1 MSGVRERTLSVP
13 SARSLAS
20 RAAYEVM
27 TMTSRFPR
35 LALRAARARGHGV
48 VVTPTT
54 DIVIEG
60 YPRSG
65 NSFAFASLLA
75 AQSTSIRIAHHT
87 HAPANVIAGVQA
99 GIPVL
104 VLIRAPEDAVVGLV
118 MIKPDLTVVQAM
130 RGYRRFYEP
139 LLAYRDRIVVSR
151 SEDVIDGSEG
161 WVERIN
167 QRFGTSFDAPDVTAS
182 GRSARDE
189 LIERYWRDRVGP
201 GLPLLGRTERPP
213 SEEFHDDVAS
223 RARAGY
229 LGAPATLRRRLSA
242 LYQSFTETL
251 P

>member
-1 MSGVRERTLSVP
+1 MSVP

-27 TMTSRFPR
+27 TMTSHFPR

-65 NSFAFASLLA
+65 NSLAFASLLA
-75 AQSTSIRIAHHT
+75 AQSASITIAHHT
-87 HAPANVIAGVQA
+87 HAPANVIAGVEA

-104 VLIRAPEDAVVGLV
+104 VLIRAPEDAVIGLV
-118 MIKPDLTVVQAM
+118 LIKPDLTVVQAM

-139 LLAYRDRIVVSR
+139 ILPYRDRIVVSR
-151 SEDVIDGSEG
+151 SEDVGDGSEALI
-161 WVERIN
+161 ERIN
-167 QRFGTSFDAPDVTAS
+167 QRFGTSFDTPDVTANS
-182 GRSARDE
+182 RSTRDE
-189 LIERYWRDRVGP
+189 LIERYWRDRAGP
-201 GLPLLGRTERPP
+201 GLPLLGRTERRPA
-213 SEEFHDDVAS
+213 EELDDDDAS
-223 RARAGY
+223 RARAEY
-229 LGAPATLRRRLSA
+229 LSAPANLRRRLSA
-242 LYQSFTETL
+242 LYQSFTENL

>member
-1 MSGVRERTLSVP
+1 
-13 SARSLAS
+13 
-20 RAAYEVM
+20 M

-65 NSFAFASLLA
+65 NSLAFASLLA
-75 AQSTSIRIAHHT
+75 AQSGSIRIAHHT
-87 HAPANVIAGVQA
+87 HAPANVIAGVHA

-118 MIKPDLTVVQAM
+118 SIKPDLTVVQAM

-139 LLAYRDRIVVSR
+139 LLPYRDRIVVSR
-151 SEDVIDGSEG
+151 SEDVVDGSEG
-161 WVERIN
+161 MVERIN
-167 QRFGTSFDAPDVTAS
+167 QRFGTSFDAPEVTADS
-182 GRSARDE
+182 RSARDE
-189 LIERYWRDRVGP
+189 LIERYWRDRIGP
-201 GLPLLGRTERPP
+201 GLPLLGRTDRGP
-213 SEEFHDDVAS
+213 SEGPGGDVAP
-223 RARAGY
+223 RAKAAY
-229 LGAPATLRRRLSA
+229 LRAPASLRRRLSA
-242 LYQSFTETL
+242 LYRSFTEGL

>member
-1 MSGVRERTLSVP
+1 
-13 SARSLAS
+13 
-20 RAAYEVM
+20 VM

-65 NSFAFASLLA
+65 NSLAFASFLA
-75 AQSTSIRIAHHT
+75 AQSASITIAHHT
-87 HAPANVIAGVQA
+87 HAPANVIAGVEA

-118 MIKPDLTVVQAM
+118 LIKPELTVVQAM

-139 LLAYRDRIVVSR
+139 LLPYRDRIVVSR

-161 WVERIN
+161 SVERIN
-167 QRFGTSFDAPDVTAS
+167 QRFGTSFDAPEVTADS
-182 GRSARDE
+182 RSARDE

-201 GLPLLGRTERPP
+201 GLPLLGRTERRP
-213 SEEFHDDVAS
+213 SEGLGDDVAS
-223 RARAGY
+223 RARAAY
-229 LGAPATLRRRLSA
+229 RSAPASLRRRLSA
-242 LYQSFTETL
+242 LYQGFTEG
-251 P
+251 PP

>member
-1 MSGVRERTLSVP
+1 VSVP

-27 TMTSRFPR
+27 TMTSHFPR

-65 NSFAFASLLA
+65 NSLAFASLLA
-75 AQSTSIRIAHHT
+75 AQSASITIAHHT
-87 HAPANVIAGVQA
+87 HAPANVIAGVEA

-104 VLIRAPEDAVVGLV
+104 VLIRAPEDAVIGLV
-118 MIKPDLTVVQAM
+118 LIKPDLTVVQAM

-139 LLAYRDRIVVSR
+139 ILPYRDRIVVSR
-151 SEDVIDGSEG
+151 SEDVDDGSEALI
-161 WVERIN
+161 ERIN
-167 QRFGTSFDAPDVTAS
+167 QRFGTSFDTDVTANS
-182 GRSARDE
+182 RSTRNE
-189 LIERYWRDRVGP
+189 LIEQYWRDRVGP
-201 GLPLLGRTERPP
+201 GLPLLGRTERRP
-213 SEEFHDDVAS
+213 SEELDDDVAS
-223 RARAGY
+223 RARAEY
-229 LGAPATLRRRLSA
+229 LSAPASLRRRLSG
-242 LYQSFTETL
+242 LYQSFTEDL

>member
-1 MSGVRERTLSVP
+1 VSVP

-27 TMTSRFPR
+27 TVTSRFPR
-35 LALRAARARGHGV
+35 LALPAARARGHGV

-65 NSFAFASLLA
+65 NSLAFASLLA
-75 AQSTSIRIAHHT
+75 AQPAPIVIAHHT
-87 HAPANVIAGVQA
+87 HAPANVIAGVEA

-118 MIKPDLTVVQAM
+118 LIKPDLTVVQAM

-139 LLAYRDRIVVSR
+139 LLPYRDRIVVSR

-161 WVERIN
+161 SVERIN
-167 QRFGTSFDAPDVTAS
+167 QRFGTSFEAPELTANS
-182 GRSARDE
+182 RSARDE

-201 GLPLLGRTERPP
+201 GLPLLGRTERGP
-213 SEEFHDDVAS
+213 SEGLGDDVSS
-223 RARAGY
+223 RAKAGY
-229 LGAPATLRRRLSA
+229 LSAPASLRRQLSA
-242 LYQSFTETL
+242 LYRSFTEGL

>member
-1 MSGVRERTLSVP
+1 M
-13 SARSLAS
+13 
-20 RAAYEVM
+20 M
-27 TMTSRFPR
+27 TVTSRFPR

-65 NSFAFASLLA
+65 NSVAFASLLA
-75 AQSTSIRIAHHT
+75 AQSASIRIAHHT
-87 HAPANVIAGVQA
+87 HAPANVIAGVEA

-104 VLIRAPEDAVVGLV
+104 VLIRAPEDAVIGLV
-118 MIKPDLTVVQAM
+118 SIKPDLTVVQAM

-139 LLAYRDRIVVSR
+139 ILPYRDRIVVSR
-151 SEDVIDGSEG
+151 SEDVSDGFEG
-161 WVERIN
+161 LVERIN
-167 QRFGTSFDAPDVTAS
+167 QRFGTSFDAPEVTANS
-182 GRSARDE
+182 RSARDE

-201 GLPLLGRTERPP
+201 GLPLLGRTERRP
-213 SEEFHDDVAS
+213 SEGFRTDVAS

-229 LGAPATLRRRLSA
+229 LSAPESLRRRLAA
-242 LYQSFTETL
+242 LYRSFTEGL

>member
-1 MSGVRERTLSVP
+1 M
-13 SARSLAS
+13 
-20 RAAYEVM
+20 
-27 TMTSRFPR
+27 
-35 LALRAARARGHGV
+35 

-65 NSFAFASLLA
+65 NSLAFASLLA
-75 AQSTSIRIAHHT
+75 AQPAPIRIAHHT
-87 HAPANVIAGVQA
+87 HAPANVIAGVEA

-104 VLIRAPEDAVVGLV
+104 VLIREPEDAVVGLV
-118 MIKPDLTVVQAM
+118 LIKPDLTVVQAM

-139 LLAYRDRIVVSR
+139 LLPYRDRIVVSR

-161 WVERIN
+161 LVERIN
-167 QRFGTSFDAPDVTAS
+167 RRFGTSFEPPELTAN

-201 GLPLLGRTERPP
+201 GLPLLGRTDRGPAEGLSDDVSSRERAAYLSSPP
-213 SEEFHDDVAS
+213 S
-223 RARAGY
+223 
-229 LGAPATLRRRLSA
+229 LRRRLSA
-242 LYQSFTETL
+242 LYRSFTEGL